1 MDQLLMSL
9 SLSVV
14 IPTRNEE
21 DNAHNLVSQLSQVL
35 AGIES
40 EVIFVDDSDDSTPA
54 VIEDSA
60 RATALAVRV
69 VRREGAER
77 RGGLST
83 AVVEGIKAASGQYVL
98 IMDADLQHPTDMI
111 PLLLAR
117 AQEADADI
125 VIASRNVPGGSDAGL
140 GSPSRRVISWG
151 AKWMVKVLFFRTLRR
166 VSDPLSGYFIA
177 KRDVLVDAS
186 LRPMGFKILLDV
198 LVRADHSLVEELPL
212 KFAPR
217 AGGASKATLGQGR
230 QFLTHVA
237 TLFWARWTDSDVRR
251 RRGVIKRQRKA

>member
-1 MDQLLMSL
+1 MPI

-14 IPTRNEE
+14 IPTRNEK
-21 DNAHNLVSQLSQVL
+21 DNAPELVSQLTKVL
-35 AGIES
+35 ARIES
-40 EVIFVDDSDDSTPA
+40 EVIFVDDSDDGTA
-54 VIEDSA
+54 DAIEESA
-60 RATALAVRV
+60 EQNGLAARV
-69 VRREGAER
+69 VRREGADR

-83 AVVEGIKAASGQYVL
+83 AVVEGIKAATGQYVL
-98 IMDADLQHPTDMI
+98 IMDADLQHPTEMI

-117 AQEADADI
+117 AQEAHADI
-125 VIASRNVPGGSDAGL
+125 VIASRNVRGGSDAGL

-166 VSDPLSGYFIA
+166 VTDPLSGYFIA

-198 LVRADHSLVEELPL
+198 LVRADHSQVEELPL
-212 KFAPR
+212 RFAAR

-251 RRGVIKRQRKA
+251 RRGVIKGGQ